1 MTRKCFAKFSEY
13 EFYMGQSIQE
23 QTKWNLWK
31 TAFKIFEV
39 MFLVQT
45 QEWKHQKNVWNLFE
59 VNKKDTRTTS

>member
-13 EFYMGQSIQE
+13 HFYMGQSIQE

-31 TAFKIFEV
+31 AAFKIFEV

-45 QEWKHQKNVWNLFE
+45 QEWKHQKNV
-59 VNKKDTRTTS
+59 